1 MDGLT
6 WWLPPANT
14 PGVDMQSKIN
24 PVPER
29 KYFNRLHLDELF
41 FMTDWFEKNW
51 KLPKSGFRA
60 KDKITN

>member
-1 MDGLT
+1 
-6 WWLPPANT
+6 
-14 PGVDMQSKIN
+14 MQSKIN

-29 KYFNRLHLDELF
+29 KYFNRLHLDKLF